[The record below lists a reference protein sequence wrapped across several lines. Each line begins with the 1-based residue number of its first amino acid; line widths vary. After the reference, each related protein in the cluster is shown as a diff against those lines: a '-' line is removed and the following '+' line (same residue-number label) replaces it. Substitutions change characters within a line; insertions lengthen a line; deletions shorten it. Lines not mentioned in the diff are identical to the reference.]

1 MFAKRLRRK
10 IRPAAVGVL
19 TSVCVLPA
27 LAAGTDFVPFTATRV
42 QEFEDNTG
50 NHLIYVASVAF
61 RSDGSW
67 VEWRQRVNRKPVD
80 LRAVVDVQAGKR
92 TVIDGKTKS
101 ITTYE
106 LSERQVKGMLESR
119 RGGCDKPLRGTV
131 IEPWHKVAEKISGF
145 EVEKAVVEA
154 KLPPGLGIGE
164 KNRIEIWRAPA
175 LGCAELR
182 VITSTI
188 DPKGNVVMRTRR
200 QMTAIT
206 PGEPVSALFRIPT
219 DYVERSPG
227 EVFAEAA
234 RLEGAGC
241 RGCSV
246 SGSLLDEVY
255 RGSRKHEEE

>member
-1 MFAKRLRRK
+1 MFARRFRRK
-10 IRPAAVGVL
+10 IWPAAVGIL
-19 TSVCVLPA
+19 TPLCALPA
-27 LAAGTDFVPFTATRV
+27 LAPGTDLVPFTATRV
-42 QEFEDNTG
+42 QKFEDNTG

-67 VEWRQRVNRKPVD
+67 VEWRQRVNGKPVD
-80 LRAVVDVQAGKR
+80 LRAVIDVEAGKR

-106 LSERQVKGMLESR
+106 LSERQMKRMLDSR
-119 RGGCDKPLRGTV
+119 RGGCDKPLRGSV
-131 IEPWHKVAEKISGF
+131 IEPWHKVPEKISGF

-164 KNRIEIWRAPA
+164 KNRIEIWRAPE

-182 VITSTI
+182 VITTMI
-188 DPKGNVVMRTRR
+188 DSGGNVVMRIRR
-200 QMTAIT
+200 EMTAIT
-206 PGEPVSALFRIPT
+206 PGEPASTYFQIPA
-219 DYVERSPG
+219 DYTERSP
-227 EVFAEAA
+227 AEIFKGA
-234 RLEGAGC
+234 RQFEDAGC

-255 RGSRKHEEE
+255 RGSRKRQEE

>member
-1 MFAKRLRRK
+1 MLAKSLRRK
-10 IRPAAVGVL
+10 IRLAVAAGL
-19 TSVCVLPA
+19 ASACALPA
-27 LAAGTDFVPFTATRV
+27 LAAGTGLVPFTATRV
-42 QEFEDNTG
+42 QEFEDTTG
-50 NHLIYVASVAF
+50 NHLVYVASVAF

-67 VEWRQRVNRKPVD
+67 VEWRRRVNRKPVD

-106 LSERQVKGMLESR
+106 LSEQQVKGMLESR

-131 IEPWHKVAEKISGF
+131 VEPWHKVPEKISGF
-145 EVEKAVVEA
+145 EVEKAVIDA

-164 KNRIEIWRAPA
+164 KNRVEIWRAPA

-182 VITSTI
+182 VVTSTI
-188 DPKGNVVMRTRR
+188 DPDGNVVMKTRR
-200 QMTAIT
+200 EMTAIT
-206 PGEPVSALFRIPT
+206 PGEPASVLFRIPT
-219 DYVERSPG
+219 GYVERSPG

-255 RGSRKHEEE
+255 RGSRQREEE